1 MTSRLPLLLLVSLA
15 LGAVP
20 GCRAPTAAPAFD
32 SAVWKAQRGADPQAN
47 TRGTMVAALE
57 QAVRTGMPRSDV
69 IALLGEPDSR
79 DADTDIYELG
89 VSPLG
94 IDAEVYAVTY
104 RAGRVASL
112 SWQRR

>member
-79 DADTDIYELG
+79 DDDTDTYELG
-89 VSPLG
+89 VSPMG
-94 IDAEVYAVTY
+94 IDEETYVITY
-104 RAGRVASL
+104 REGVVAS
-112 SWQRR
+112 SRWQRR